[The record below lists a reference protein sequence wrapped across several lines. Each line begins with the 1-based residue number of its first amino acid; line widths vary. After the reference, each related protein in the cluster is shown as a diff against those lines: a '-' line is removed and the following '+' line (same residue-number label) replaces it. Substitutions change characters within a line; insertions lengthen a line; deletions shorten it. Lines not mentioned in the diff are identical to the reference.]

1 VTSKDDQPTAGTIPD
16 SADEAYCSACNQSFT
31 PDHVWCPNDGA
42 LLVKLKAAKDLLIGR
57 VFEGRYQIKSA
68 LGEGG
73 MGTVYRGLQLSLDRE
88 VAIKV
93 IHANLAADR
102 NTAKRF
108 LREARLSSRLNQPNI
123 INVYEFGQTEDGI
136 LYLAMELLRGR
147 SLHQVIQSQFLELDR
162 IQRIGLQLCDALEA
176 AHNQGI
182 IHRDLKPGNIMILD
196 EPAGRDLLKVLDFG
210 LAKSLVNDT
219 TNITNTN
226 ALMGTPLYMS
236 PEQVEGRPSDQR
248 SDLYSL
254 GCILYQ
260 MLTGRPP
267 FVGDTINAVLSAH
280 LRDAPAQL
288 PERVPP
294 ELAAMMGR
302 MLAKHPDQRVGSAAE
317 IREVLSGIDVSRGL
331 AGPRGPAALASIATG
346 MGTDPVAAA
355 SSLERERRPRRWL
368 WVVLL
373 GLLVAGTGVFVIAK
387 LARAPAV
394 APISADGRGPL
405 PSTPIDA
412 PSPGTKI
419 DAATDAPIDAAD
431 AAHRDASASRVDA
444 TRHDAGA
451 ARHPAV
457 LDAGHV
463 TVHPDAGAFADAG
476 AHPDAP
482 YVEPELLPTQH
493 ATPPK

>member
-1 VTSKDDQPTAGTIPD
+1 VTSKDDQPTVGTISD
-16 SADEAYCSACNQSFT
+16 ADEAYCSACNQSFT

-73 MGTVYRGLQLSLDRE
+73 MGTVYRGVQLSLDRE

-123 INVYEFGQTEDGI
+123 INVYEFGQTDDGI
-136 LYLAMELLRGR
+136 LYLAMELLKGR
-147 SLHQVIQSQFLELDR
+147 SLHQVIQSQFMELER
-162 IQRIGLQLCDALEA
+162 IQRICLQLCDALEA

-196 EPAGRDLLKVLDFG
+196 EPVGRDLLKVLDFG
-210 LAKSLVNDT
+210 LAKSLVNDS

-280 LRDAPAQL
+280 LRDAPAPL

-294 ELAAMMGR
+294 ELTAMMAR
-302 MLAKHPDQRVGSAAE
+302 MLAKNPDERVGSAAE
-317 IREVLSGIDVSRGL
+317 IRDVLNGIDVSRGL
-331 AGPRGPAALASIATG
+331 AGSRRAETGASTVPV
-346 MGTDPVAAA
+346 PVAP
-355 SSLERERRPRRWL
+355 SLDSEPRPRRWRL
-368 WVVLL
+368 VLLL
-373 GLLVAGTGVFVIAK
+373 GLVVAGGGGFVIAK
-387 LARAPAV
+387 LVQKPAV
-394 APISADGRGPL
+394 APIPADARA
-405 PSTPIDA
+405 STSDA
-412 PSPGTKI
+412 PTSTSDAASVVAI
-419 DAATDAPIDAAD
+419 DAAVD
-431 AAHRDASASRVDA
+431 AAHRDAGVPPVDAAGASRI
-444 TRHDAGA
+444 GA

-457 LDAGHV
+457 DAGRL
-463 TVHPDAGAFADAG
+463 TVDARPVLPDAAVPTF
-476 AHPDAP
+476 H
-482 YVEPELLPTQH
+482 EPELLPTQH
-493 ATPPK
+493 VTPPR